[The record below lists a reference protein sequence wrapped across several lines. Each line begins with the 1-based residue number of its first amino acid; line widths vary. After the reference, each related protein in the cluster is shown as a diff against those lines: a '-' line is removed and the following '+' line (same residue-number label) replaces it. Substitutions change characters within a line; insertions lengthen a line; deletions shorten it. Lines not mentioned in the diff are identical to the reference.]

1 MADGS
6 VKIDVQ
12 LLLNGADKDAKAL
25 KGDLQGIDIKTSAAD
40 HAKLL
45 ADAIKRAST
54 AAKQG
59 ETAQNALRTS
69 LESQAKAWDKLADA
83 QEKAGLK
90 TSSQVSKLNS
100 LKAQLASTSVA
111 TEQANQKFKDAV
123 VAEGENSDAAKDAAR
138 SYSQLKGEQAALGV
152 QVSALE
158 KRFGGL
164 TPAMAAAADKANAIG
179 DKFQSIGSKISS
191 VGNKMTI
198 GLSAPIAAGFAL
210 AGKAAVT
217 FDSQIQSMGS
227 LLDDGTI
234 SASTLK
240 SELKGLGD
248 ASKSWSTQ
256 YGVSTSSI
264 NDGMSELIKKG
275 YTYNQVLGAMPSI
288 LDAARASGDDFN
300 SVMSVSTSVL
310 EQFGLK
316 SNNTATMLNNTQR
329 VTDSLSYVANKTSAG
344 FSDMGE
350 AMEYVGPVANGLHM
364 SLEQTAAAIGLMSN
378 QGIEGEKA
386 GTALRGALSQLM
398 NPSKQNEIGFKRLGI
413 SVADFKKGTIGLPE
427 IIDSIRASSKG
438 MTAQQLQSN
447 LALAFGTEAV
457 SGMNILVNEGGDA
470 LRNMTTATQGA
481 TGYTKKLAETM
492 NNTAQ
497 ANVDKFKA
505 SLNVLAITAGQKLL
519 PQITELVKSGTDLVK
534 WFNDLDGGTQATII
548 KTLALTAAVG
558 PLLSGIGKMSSGI
571 GAIVHG
577 GTGVISFLSR
587 FAGGAS
593 KTRSE
598 TEILG
603 EMLDLL
609 KGKTGT
615 VAAGLE
621 TATGAV
627 AKTGAGMA
635 AAETGSAGFLASLA
649 PIAPALIG
657 VGVAA
662 AAGVAYW
669 ELYGKEAQASSDRA
683 SRWGTDIGAAADKSA
698 GKMADASGKISGAL
712 TDTNHTVQENAKT
725 IVTGFDSM
733 TAAAKKAAN
742 ESNIAAQ
749 KMAKSLGGSAGSAL
763 LAAAA
768 KEKSAND
775 QRIKQ
780 MQAYSRQAEQITSNA
795 NKTGQALTADQIQVL
810 SNLRQSAAAQ
820 AVKTMQLSGKEQN
833 NVLKAILGEK
843 VTMSQASAQKQY
855 ENMQNNLQKEYQ
867 AESKAKEQIN
877 KNDQLTT
884 AEKNAAIEGLE
895 KDHQAKLDAIYQG
908 AIQAMKAQ
916 GLSNTEIQQKL
927 QSDFDLTAT
936 KAKSAMTSYTNA
948 MAKGVKSN
956 KQFAASVTDDM
967 SKATKKA
974 GNDWNSLVLDPKTGK
989 VKTNL
994 ADVLKDTANTKDGW
1008 KQLNFDLK
1016 YAKISS
1022 NAKQTIVEALAASD
1036 QWQSL
1041 PTWEKDAIIKTQ
1053 GRKELSDVML
1063 QFMNW
1068 DQFDLKQQQAIVAGD
1083 YTPLVDGLAK
1093 SGQWNEMSLKQQQAV
1108 VADKATPVMITA
1120 LQQTG
1125 EWDKLPMAE
1134 KSAIVNAKGAVEVSE
1149 LAYKY
1154 KYFDELPEATK
1165 KAALDDAG
1173 FRDKIEADNTKF
1185 EDFNALPPATQKAIL
1200 QDSDFRMKL
1209 AETTIQYHNFN
1220 QLPDSTKRALMDDKD
1235 IRQKLIDAGLLI
1247 DKYNLENPNTKKFN
1261 GDSKN
1266 ITKASAAARD
1276 GVVSVNGLPVSTKQ
1290 FKGNA
1295 TDVSNKSKQ
1304 SQDAVQKH
1312 NNKNVSIKQFTGN
1325 AANVVNASGTGIAA
1339 VTKYGRT
1346 NAKDKKYKASFTKP
1360 GYDGVLGSINH
1371 FNGLKNTEKT
1381 FTSIFK
1387 TIKKVVTGKAH
1398 GDTYFGGGLATVN
1411 DQYGSVYREAIRLPT
1426 GETFSFKE
1434 RNVTGYFPRG
1444 TEIVPAAKSL
1454 QSGLVPRY
1462 ANGTGGP
1469 LTDAID
1475 GATMSP
1481 IWTMTAESASSFVPQ
1496 SMNLSMDSKTTAAF
1510 GAVTAALGKVQEALL
1525 SMTEQQTVSGD
1536 AVIRIENV
1544 TQLDKKVLSRQIAP
1558 DVRVD
1563 LSRIDRMNS
1572 RRKGITG

>member
-12 LLLNGADKDAKAL
+12 LLLNGADKEAKAL
-25 KGDLQGIDIKTSAAD
+25 KGDLQGIDVKTSAAD

-69 LESQAKAWDKLADA
+69 LESQAKTWDKLADA

-111 TEQANQKFKDAV
+111 AEQASQKFKEAV
-123 VAEGENSDAAKDAAR
+123 IAEGENSDAAKDAAR
-138 SYSQLKGEQAALGV
+138 SYNELKGEQAALGL

-164 TPAMAAAADKANAIG
+164 TPKMAAAADKANAIG
-179 DKFQSIGSKISS
+179 DKFQSLGSKISS
-191 VGNKMTI
+191 VGNKMTV
-198 GLSAPIAAGFAL
+198 GLSAPIAAGFAI
-210 AGKAAVT
+210 AGKAAIT

-227 LLDDGTI
+227 LLDDGSV

-316 SNNTATMLNNTQR
+316 SNNTATMLKNTQR

-413 SVADFKKGTIGLPE
+413 SIKDFKNGSIGLPE
-427 IIDSIRASSKG
+427 IIDSIKKSSKG

-470 LRNMTTATQGA
+470 LRNMTKETQGA

-497 ANVDKFKA
+497 ANVDKFKS

-534 WFNDLDGGTQATII
+534 WFNDLDDGTQKTIL

-558 PLLSGIGKMSSGI
+558 PLLSGIGKMSTGV
-571 GAIVHG
+571 GALVHG
-577 GTGVISFLSR
+577 GTSAVTFLSR
-587 FAGGAS
+587 FASGAG
-593 KTRSE
+593 KTKTESE
-598 TEILG
+598 MLG
-603 EMLDLL
+603 EMLELL

-615 VAAGLE
+615 VTTGLE
-621 TATGAV
+621 TVTGAV

-662 AAGVAYW
+662 AAGIAYW
-669 ELYGKEAQASSDRA
+669 ELYGKEAQASSERA
-683 SRWGTDIGAAADKSA
+683 SRWGTDIGKAADTAASKMTDYERDVDIALDNNSDSA
-698 GKMADASGKISGAL
+698 SENSKKIVKA
-712 TDTNHTVQENAKT
+712 
-725 IVTGFDSM
+725 FDGM
-733 TAAAKKAAN
+733 TASAKAASKAQTDAAKKLADSVGGAAG
-742 ESNIAAQ
+742 AALE
-749 KMAKSLGGSAGSAL
+749 KE
-763 LAAAA
+763 AAAE
-768 KEKSAND
+768 EKSRNTA
-775 QRIKQ
+775 ISKMKGYAKQ
-780 MQAYSRQAEQITSNA
+780 VESITKESRDKNVE
-795 NKTGQALTADQIQVL
+795 LTADQRTQI
-810 SNLRQSAAAQ
+810 
-820 AVKTMQLSGKEQN
+820 
-833 NVLKAILGEK
+833 
-843 VTMSQASAQKQY
+843 
-855 ENMQNNLQKEYQ
+855 NNLQMKM
-867 AESKAKEQIN
+867 AEEQVKTLGVSAKQQRQILKAELGKTSTASAKELAAMAKTIGDASYQEQSNYQKKLQKIN
-877 KNDQLTT
+877 S
-884 AEKNAAIEGLE
+884 AEGVSQKAKNAAIEAAEQQHSDKMTALGRGYINVAREQGESNKAILQDLTTQYGFTQSEAEAALSGME
-895 KDHQAKLDAIYQG
+895 KAAKSSANGVSVSLS
-908 AIQAMKAQ
+908 
-916 GLSNTEIQQKL
+916 GLSDYVL
-927 QSDFDLTAT
+927 
-936 KAKSAMTSYTNA
+936 KAA
-948 MAKGVKSN
+948 
-956 KQFAASVTDDM
+956 
-967 SKATKKA
+967 
-974 GNDWNSLVLDPKTGK
+974 NDWNSIVLDPKTGK
-989 VKTNL
+989 IKTNAQEEVNKAL
-994 ADVLKDTANTKDGW
+994 QSSEQWDNIELLVKEGKMSTNATAMVETGLIAQGRWNDALW
-1008 KQLNFDLK
+1008 V
-1016 YAKISS
+1016 AK
-1022 NAKQTIVEALAASD
+1022 NAKLNDQTKAALISALASNG
-1036 QWQSL
+1036 QWNA
-1041 PTWEKDAIIKTQ
+1041 TDYKTA
-1053 GRKELSDVML
+1053 ELLAVNKSGKPVIQAL
-1063 QFMNW
+1063 QDLGQW
-1068 DQFDLKQQQAIVAGD
+1068 DQLTPKQQQMIAQ
-1083 YTPLVDGLAK
+1083 AK
-1093 SGQWNEMSLKQQQAV
+1093 
-1108 VADKATPVMITA
+1108 T
-1120 LQQTG
+1120 
-1125 EWDKLPMAE
+1125 
-1134 KSAIVNAKGAVEVSE
+1134 
-1149 LAYKY
+1149 
-1154 KYFDELPEATK
+1154 
-1165 KAALDDAG
+1165 KAALKAAVKDVG
-1173 FRDKIEADNTKF
+1173 EW
-1185 EDFNALPPATQKAIL
+1185 NALSPKLKRLLANA
-1200 QDSDFRMKL
+1200 DSVRK
-1209 AETTIQYHNFN
+1209 ETKSGESVLYSYGRN
-1220 QLPDSTKRALMDDKD
+1220 
-1235 IRQKLIDAGLLI
+1235 
-1247 DKYNLENPNTKKFN
+1247 NPSKK
-1261 GDSKN
+1261 
-1266 ITKASAAARD
+1266 T
-1276 GVVSVNGLPVSTKQ
+1276 L
-1290 FKGNA
+1290 
-1295 TDVSNKSKQ
+1295 
-1304 SQDAVQKH
+1304 
-1312 NNKNVSIKQFTGN
+1312 
-1325 AANVVNASGTGIAA
+1325 IAA
-1339 VTKYGRT
+1339 FSDPGYGGTINALNTFGRT
-1346 NAKDKKYKASFTKP
+1346 NPKNKNPQASYSSSGQYDVLTGLASFNSFLNQ
-1360 GYDGVLGSINH
+1360 GQDIQLHRSVLYSGSGSN
-1371 FNGLKNTEKT
+1371 
-1381 FTSIFK
+1381 
-1387 TIKKVVTGKAH
+1387 KAH
-1398 GDTYFGGGLATVN
+1398 GDTYFSGGLATVN

-1462 ANGTGGP
+1462 ANGTGGQ

-1475 GATMSP
+1475 RASLSP
-1481 IWTMTAESASSFVPQ
+1481 IWTMTAESSSSFVPRT
-1496 SMNLSMDSKTTAAF
+1496 MNLSMDSKSTAAF
-1510 GAVTAALGKVQEALL
+1510 GAITTALEKMQGALIA
-1525 SMTEQQTVSGD
+1525 MTTQPVADD

-1544 TQLDKKVLSRQIAP
+1544 TELDRKVLSRQIAP
-1558 DVRVD
+1558 DIRVNLD
-1563 LSRIDRMNS
+1563 RIDRINS
-1572 RRKGITG
+1572 RRKGITQ